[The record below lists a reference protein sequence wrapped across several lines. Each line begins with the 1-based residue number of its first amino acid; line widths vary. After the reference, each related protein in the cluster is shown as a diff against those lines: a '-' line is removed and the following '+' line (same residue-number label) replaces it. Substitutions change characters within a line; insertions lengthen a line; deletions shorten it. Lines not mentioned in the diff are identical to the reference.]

1 VSAILLHYFCWN
13 KEKLIEKYMEGPDRV
28 LVDAGIQVVSESN
41 NKRDCSASFE
51 CEICCNDEP
60 GLETVSLACGHL
72 FCVDCYSYYLSDKVK
87 QGDATNIQCPQEG
100 CKAAVDEA
108 TLKVVLDDDMYIRYV
123 DIT

>member
-1 VSAILLHYFCWN
+1 MHHFCWN
-13 KEKLIEKYMEGPDRV
+13 KEKLIEKYIEDPDKV
-28 LVDAGIQVVSESN
+28 LVDTGVHVASGSNNN
-41 NKRDCSASFE
+41 NKRARSASFE

-87 QGDATNIQCPQEG
+87 QGEAINIQCPQEG

-108 TLKVVLDDDMYIRYV
+108 TLKVVLDNDMYTR
-123 DIT
+123 